1 MSIKI
6 DDYLKRIKL
15 HSELATSD
23 IDIEKAKEGYQ
34 KYLDDQSAK
43 AAEKQTNRYFEQ
55 QVKRNDNSEKNLIDA
70 FKNIFGIS
78 PKNPDQERMT
88 AIKNKNP
95 ESPNDNWTEEQKNIF
110 GYKYLSNPEEAY
122 RYAIKTNNAINQ
134 AIKEK
139 DLEKIKE
146 SSTSN
151 VGSMI
156 GQSAASVLLAP
167 IHITDYV
174 AMLAEDAKYGD
185 IITKPYAS
193 ISEYS
198 SKVQES
204 VGTKLNQDGGT
215 INENV
220 PIFGGKGW
228 GDVYGLGTSIAQSA
242 LAAATGSK
250 AVTLATFFGMSAT
263 QGVNDALSRG
273 ASSDQALVYG
283 TAAGLAEA
291 IPEMISVKSLMGI
304 SKAEGVQN
312 VFKAVLKQAGEEAK
326 DEFTTS
332 VLTEVADRWIMGGKS
347 QFALTVQELMA
358 SGLSQEEAENK
369 ALTMTL
375 ENIAFDVISGAASGG
390 ISGAGAAGVN
400 NINQRYFQ
408 GEKNARAKTELTP
421 KQNELIAKGKKYEQ
435 TAKRSASLER
445 KLAKGKE
452 LSGYDLRM
460 LASEVANT
468 QRASDIEVLR
478 KAIIDRMKSEGVSDS
493 QAKRLGEIALKK
505 ALGNEKLS
513 VLEEGMLK
521 RNSTA
526 LKVYNQMDADN
537 MASGLSDSDWVEDTP
552 LQKLRNESA
561 EINDEGL
568 AISRETTNM
577 TGESQA
583 IKPSLKAR
591 NAQEYKINPESLEG
605 KFAEP
610 EGKITYEKT
619 SEDSRIHTEGI
630 STSHT
635 KEEIGEISALEDL
648 ANTLG
653 VDIHMYESKLQKD
666 GSRSYTDKDGN
677 VITSSGY
684 YDPNNR
690 SIHIDLRAGDNGE
703 GTMRYTASHEL
714 VHFMKDISAEHFDNL
729 EKLVTEALIQGGSSI
744 EKLIDNQRQ
753 KALANGQNLTE
764 AQLREEMV
772 AEACESFLAS
782 NTAVDRIKALKT
794 ENRSFWNALKRFFTS
809 LFNKINSIY
818 KTVDPDSYEGKYIA
832 NMRNGAKR
840 IRDAFMEGV
849 AAAGEKYSSERKALG
864 EGANVKV
871 NSEGEFVQGTTKD
884 KKTIM
889 TNARTWKNGG
899 RSTLKATL
907 ASEGFSADDVKAA
920 LTIMD
925 EHMRLV
931 EEFGAKYTAQDIANN
946 AVLTTDV
953 KTGEA
958 VLSAIISNGDYP
970 VNIDLLTICKKREAY
985 QQVINRLC
993 ESGMIN
999 KATIDSLAIA
1009 EINKILGK
1017 YGFETACLGCYVESR
1032 RIRIQEWAE
1041 TIVKE
1046 WNGIVDKLEGKGKGQ
1061 YLNASS
1067 DTFVADLSNEEISKL
1082 SSELESAYEREGLK
1096 YGRATVVKKMEQ
1108 LQREVP
1114 SMRKYLT
1121 VSDLITPEGRANIK
1135 AWSQELN
1142 SLINCRYGTNT
1153 PKIIQKFNPYNSE
1166 LARYGIVPRA
1176 YNSLRDYL
1184 YAIGGARMQ
1193 SFSDFII
1200 ENWFDYAQIVAD
1212 LAARKLPMHTYT
1224 KEASLVKLFGMTG
1237 IKINMSLI
1245 PDVDSSLGKEYAGLT
1260 KNKNGEY
1267 ELIFA
1272 DKDRHKATG
1281 GKSYMQSFNFADAI
1295 ALQNDPNYSAN
1306 IGTIAI
1312 GISDKQIEMMLDDSR
1327 IRMVIP
1333 YHSSG
1338 MNPIFAHLVG
1348 IKNYNDYTNDQS
1360 TGVKRIVD
1368 SNGNERSVKLTKE
1381 QQAKLTRGFE
1391 YNEALQ
1397 RLGDAR
1403 KAAEEYK
1410 DWCRDTS
1417 KHSIEIDGKT
1427 YYAELTPKFEKFSAH
1442 ENYYK
1447 LLTDYNAYDCITEES
1462 KPQQDVTQT
1471 YPENFA
1477 DMLGDE
1483 LKSRDIYAKKQD
1495 AKWDDAMAEIN
1506 AYLESHTRA
1515 DTVAYADEHGIKISA
1530 KDRKLAKQESAKKDI
1545 RHKIRYPS
1553 FTQTDITNNIEA
1565 IADMTAVAKIDS
1577 AKLKKTGK
1585 RPIDIFNEYFQSLG
1599 NNIYTDV
1606 FGDIALPKAS
1616 AKSEIRHG
1624 ITSEKIAAIEAI
1636 PEVIKNGRVIFQKE
1650 KEAGVER
1657 IVICAPIEIGTTEYY
1672 MGVMLQR
1679 DSRYQRLYLHNVL
1692 SIEIAKEAISSSKEN
1707 LLTTGA
1713 LEDEN
1718 HLSMTS
1724 ILRKAIAVKISK
1736 QKSFENSSEKSEIR
1750 SKTRTT
1756 DNLGNELTEAQIS
1769 YFKDSKI
1776 RDSKGNL
1783 KVLYHGTT
1791 ADFNTFKKGDVGFH
1805 FGTKGAARGRVGYGK
1820 NVTIKEVYL
1829 NITNPI
1835 VFDDDLGSWDADY
1848 RLTQELYEKGIL
1860 TREDAE
1866 SVLFT
1871 DDRQYRRTTEKANKK
1886 LAEVLLSKGYDG
1898 IEYTNTHE
1906 SKKDST
1912 SYIIFDSKQAKLITN
1927 ANPTESTDIRYK
1939 ARSTVTSGQYAQM
1952 KANLSHGKVYSKA
1965 SAMAL
1970 VSKLAPGIRNRSFE
1984 DLSNKLWEG
1993 LNTYTSLEDKA
2004 AFASDMSEMFIDRM
2018 MVDTLTPNPEWD
2030 EASEK
2035 LSYLKP
2041 AITSINFTDAER
2053 TEIRHIL
2060 DKDGLS
2066 RILGRWGYKS
2076 SGADTKRRYDLD
2088 VFITDISREMPGME
2102 HLADMHPV
2110 DALME
2115 IDKLYSDLSEII
2127 KQKYESA
2134 YKDFSDEEINEI
2146 KRSIAT
2152 DIMKAYQ
2159 ELGEQTKIS
2168 KYLEEKLE
2176 YYQSRVDYWKAE
2188 NAKTKAI
2195 ARWNGILS
2203 TKALHIRELKK
2214 GAFYNATQYH
2224 QDLFKD
2230 SIEQLAKIQW
2240 RGNISPVSIRK
2251 VFADLKSW
2259 YSKENPMLYKD
2270 GESDNLYSDTIA
2282 AYIEKIGDTEKGAF
2296 DENTYAMVYDVM
2308 NHLYTMMRNYN
2319 KVFRAGRWEDAPT
2332 LVDSYLKI
2340 MEETKHKRNA
2350 VARLKEGYVT
2360 EFLEPM
2366 AIARRADGYDPNGFF
2381 TQTMEDLRRASINAS
2396 VGEMNLRKDYDAF
2409 IDANKKYLA
2418 NATKETVSYRG
2429 YNIPKLHLIGLY
2441 MTMKRKHA
2449 RAGLALNGFEY
2460 SVKNKWWDSEDYE
2473 KIPGYVPLGD
2483 NVTQKM
2489 IDDAT
2494 EEQMA
2499 VIEKS
2504 LSNTDKE
2511 YIRILE
2517 KLFNEDLKA
2526 LKIERDME
2534 RQGYTNATLDYY
2546 YPIIRGAIA
2555 ENVDTAKISDQN
2567 RATNASFNKNTVKG
2581 AKQRLVIIS
2590 ADSMVNRHITDM
2602 CKYYY
2607 MSQAIE
2613 NYNVLYNCD
2622 TSGNANNPIN
2632 IASFVKTSKI
2642 WEKDVA
2648 YFKKIV
2654 ADMQGI
2660 VDPQTAFERFIEGA
2674 RGSYAKFALGAN
2686 LKVLFTQFSSMIAAG
2701 DIIGYKNILSLKSLK
2716 ISTSDVDKYCPL
2728 ASVRNYDKT
2737 ILKAM
2742 SLTDKFG
2749 KISEA
2754 FTLGIS
2760 KVDRFVIA
2768 RLFASCQLEA
2778 QKKGLGELGTE
2789 ENKIAAGKL
2798 LEKVIIET
2806 QQNSFATERSQA
2818 MRSRNELLKAITM
2831 FTADGMKIVSRMY
2844 DAFGELSVAKQSKDK
2859 AKTKA
2864 AQKKVARSVA
2874 VAASIAVYMSGIAVL
2889 FNWIYD
2895 RDDEEDE
2902 NALLSFTLDTVGNFL
2917 GALPFISDFYD
2928 YCVNGFEV
2936 ESVAFDTLNN
2946 IFGSINNISKD
2957 LVSIVSGDG
2966 ERSIQDINRDLRTM
2980 LYGVGQATGFPFRNM
2995 YNLARGIIG
3004 NFSSSAGY
3012 KLDSKFYETSLA
3024 GDLEKAIENGDNSK
3038 ISYMM
3043 ALIYDERVNKSVS
3056 ESQIDEIVRLLK
3068 SEYESNPND
3077 YNLSQKVLPKD
3088 LPDEIKRDGV
3098 EYVLTAE
3105 QKDVFS
3111 EVYSGVTDKIDNLIS
3126 STFYLSGDD
3135 ERKSYLIDYYHDKY
3149 YDMAV
3154 NEALNLEDTKKTVYD
3169 LVGFE
3174 KYAEFAYSIKDI
3186 ESDKDKNGNTV
3197 SGSKKKKVIEKINSL
3212 GISSEK
3218 KLLLIAYSGYKLD
3231 SEADKAKLL
3240 RYLNRSTMTVEEKK
3254 ALAKKLKLQYKNGKF
3269 Y

>member
-6 DDYLKRIKL
+6 DDYLKRIRL

-34 KYLDDQSAK
+34 KYLSDSSKDD
-43 AAEKQTNRYFEQ
+43 
-55 QVKRNDNSEKNLIDA
+55 
-70 FKNIFGIS
+70 KNIFEKALDSATDWAREKFGVALLGKGFGKWFS
-78 PKNPDQERMT
+78 NTLDKEAEMNQNPD
-88 AIKNKNP
+88 K
-95 ESPNDNWTEEQKNIF
+95 PNDFWSEDQKNLF
-110 GYKYLSNPEEAY
+110 GYKYLSSPEDAY
-122 RYAIKTNNAINQ
+122 RYAVEVNNSITQQRN
-134 AIKEK
+134 EK
-139 DLEKIKE
+139 LAEE
-146 SSTSN
+146 
-151 VGSMI
+151 I
-156 GQSAASVLLAP
+156 GKDAASNFGTAALHTVNSIVTAP
-167 IHITDYV
+167 LSLVEYV
-174 AMLAEDAKYGD
+174 DKVGDTVKYGTP
-185 IITKPYAS
+185 ITSPLHAS
-193 ISEYS
+193 PTLLSEAAKS
-198 SKVQES
+198 GIASKLNEYGTIDES
-204 VGTKLNQDGGT
+204 V
-215 INENV
+215 
-220 PIFGGKGW
+220 PILGGKGW
-228 GDVYGLGTSIAQSA
+228 GDAYGLGTSIAQSA
-242 LAAATGSK
+242 YSGVIGGGS
-250 AVTLATFFGMSAT
+250 VLGSSYTLATYFGQSAT
-263 QGVNDALSRG
+263 LGIEDALSRG
-273 ASSDQALVYG
+273 ANGKQALAYG
-283 TAAGLAEA
+283 TVAGLAEA
-291 IPEMISVKSLMGI
+291 IPEMISVKSLIGI
-304 SKAEGVQN
+304 TKAEGVQN
-312 VFKAVLKQAGEEAK
+312 VFKAVLKQAGEEATE
-326 DEFTTS
+326 EFTTS

-347 QFALTVQELMA
+347 QYALTVQELMA
-358 SGLSQEEAENK
+358 SDSDLSQEEAENK
-369 ALTMTL
+369 AFAMTL
-375 ENIAFDVISGAASGG
+375 ENIAFDIISGAVSGG

-400 NINQRYFQ
+400 NINQRYFE

-421 KQNELIAKGKKYEQ
+421 KQNELIAEGKKYEQ
-435 TAKRSASLER
+435 TAKRSASLEK

-460 LASEVANT
+460 LATEVANT
-468 QRASDIEVLR
+468 QRANDIEVLR
-478 KAIIDRMKSEGVSDS
+478 KAIVDRMKSEGVSDS

-505 ALGNEKLS
+505 TLGNEKLS

-521 RNSTA
+521 RNSAA

-537 MASGLSDSDWVEDTP
+537 MASGLSDSDWVQDTP

-568 AISRETTNM
+568 AISRETINM

-583 IKPSLKAR
+583 TKPSLNAR
-591 NAQEYKINPESLEG
+591 NAQTYKINPESIEG

-619 SEDSRIHTEGI
+619 SENSRIHTEGI
-630 STSHT
+630 STSLT
-635 KEEIGEISALEDL
+635 KEEIGEISALQDL

-653 VDIHMYESKLQKD
+653 VDIHMYETKLQKD

-690 SIHIDLRAGDNGE
+690 SVHIDLRAGDNGE
-703 GTMRYTASHEL
+703 GTMLYTASHEL
-714 VHFMKDISAEHFDNL
+714 VHFMKDISEEHFNNL
-729 EKLVTEALIQGGSSI
+729 EKLVTEALIQGGGSI
-744 EKLIDNQRQ
+744 EKLIDNQRRN
-753 KALANGQNLTE
+753 ALANGQNLTE

-818 KTVDPDSYEGKYIA
+818 KTVAPDSYEGKYIA

-871 NSEGEFVQGTTKD
+871 NAEGEFVQGTTED
-884 KKTIM
+884 KRTVM
-889 TNARTWKNGG
+889 TNARTWKSGG
-899 RSTLKATL
+899 RATLKSTLE
-907 ASEGFSADDVKAA
+907 SEGFSADDVKAA

-999 KATIDSLAIA
+999 KATLDSLAIA

-1046 WNGIVDKLEGKGKGQ
+1046 WNGIVDKIEGKGKGK

-1067 DTFVADLSNEEISKL
+1067 DTFVADLSNDEISKL
-1082 SSELESAYEREGLK
+1082 SSELEEAYEKDGLK

-1212 LAARKLPMHTYT
+1212 LSARKLPMHTYT

-1477 DMLGDE
+1477 EMLGDE

-1530 KDRKLAKQESAKKDI
+1530 KDRKLAKQSV
-1545 RHKIRYPS
+1545 RHKARIAEAKYNKATANTEILNLVSNVSNGS
-1553 FTQTDITNNIEA
+1553 FEQQDK
-1565 IADMTAVAKIDS
+1565 V
-1577 AKLKKTGK
+1577 
-1585 RPIDIFNEYFQSLG
+1585 YFGTVS
-1599 NNIYTDV
+1599 
-1606 FGDIALPKAS
+1606 GDIAEQIKNITGIDVAGYRMAVEARQISHILKDHG
-1616 AKSEIRHG
+1616 KMG
-1624 ITSEKIAAIEAI
+1624 ITDNSMADD
-1636 PEVIKNGRVIFQKE
+1636 N
-1650 KEAGVER
+1650 
-1657 IVICAPIEIGTTEYY
+1657 
-1672 MGVMLQR
+1672 
-1679 DSRYQRLYLHNVL
+1679 D
-1692 SIEIAKEAISSSKEN
+1692 IAKMEYTMRN
-1707 LLTTGA
+1707 P
-1713 LEDEN
+1713 DE
-1718 HLSMTS
+1718 
-1724 ILRKAIAVKISK
+1724 
-1736 QKSFENSSEKSEIR
+1736 
-1750 SKTRTT
+1750 
-1756 DNLGNELTEAQIS
+1756 IS
-1769 YFKDSKI
+1769 YGGKTKAYSTMRNGKN
-1776 RDSKGNL
+1776 R
-1783 KVLYHGTT
+1783 T
-1791 ADFNTFKKGDVGFH
+1791 ADTV
-1805 FGTKGAARGRVGYGK
+1805 
-1820 NVTIKEVYL
+1820 
-1829 NITNPI
+1829 
-1835 VFDDDLGSWDADY
+1835 
-1848 RLTQELYEKGIL
+1848 LYEKIIGEKSYYVVQATPDTKAKTLYVVTAFIGKSGYKNKMEAPQL
-1860 TREDAE
+1860 ANEKNLGVTSEIG
-1866 SVLFT
+1866 STVT
-1871 DDRQYRRTTEKANKK
+1871 SNNSISQSTEK
-1886 LAEVLLSKGYDG
+1886 S
-1898 IEYTNTHE
+1898 NTPDKNF
-1906 SKKDST
+1906 S
-1912 SYIIFDSKQAKLITN
+1912 N
-1927 ANPTESTDIRYK
+1927 DIRYK

-2115 IDKLYSDLSEII
+2115 IDKLYSDLSEVI

-2282 AYIEKIGDTEKGAF
+2282 AYIEKISDTEKGAF

-2319 KVFRAGRWEDAPT
+2319 KVFRAGHWEDAPT
-2332 LVDSYLKI
+2332 LVDSYRKI
-2340 MEETKHKRNA
+2340 MEKT
-2350 VARLKEGYVT
+2350 ARDRGPAQRIQERYAT

-2366 AIARRADGYDPNGFF
+2366 AIARRADGYNPDGFF
-2381 TQTMEDLRRASINAS
+2381 TQTMQDLRRASIDAS

-2409 IDANKKYLA
+2409 IDNNKKYLA
-2418 NATKETVSYRG
+2418 NAAKDTVNYRG
-2429 YNIPKLHLIGLY
+2429 FDIPKLHLIGLY

-2449 RAGLALNGFEY
+2449 RAGLARNGFEY
-2460 SVKNKWWDSEDYE
+2460 AVKNKWWDSEDYV
-2473 KIPGYVPLGD
+2473 KVPGYVPLGD

-2494 EEQMA
+2494 DEQMR
-2499 VIEKS
+2499 VIESS
-2504 LSNTDKE
+2504 LTDTDKE

-2546 YPIIRGAIA
+2546 YPIMRGAIA

-2567 RATNASFNKNTVKG
+2567 RATNASFNKNTVAG
-2581 AKQRLVIIS
+2581 SQQYLVIIS

-2622 TSGNANNPIN
+2622 ISDNANNPVN
-2632 IASFVKTSKI
+2632 IAKIVKENKI
-2642 WEKDVA
+2642 WEKDVE
-2648 YFKKIV
+2648 YFKKLV

-2660 VDPQTAFERFIEGA
+2660 RDPQTTFERYIEGA
-2674 RGSYAKFALGAN
+2674 RGAYAKFALGAN

-2701 DIIGYKNILSLKSLK
+2701 DIISYKNILSPKALK
-2716 ISTSDVDKYCPL
+2716 ISSADVDKYCPL
-2728 ASVRNYDKT
+2728 AGVRNYDKT
-2737 ILKAM
+2737 ILRAM
-2742 SLTDKFG
+2742 TLTDKFG
-2749 KISEA
+2749 KLSEA
-2754 FTLGIS
+2754 FTFGIS
-2760 KVDRFVIA
+2760 KVDRFVIT

-2778 QKKGLGELGTE
+2778 QAKGLGALGTE

-2798 LEKVIIET
+2798 LEEVIIET

-2818 MRSRNELLKAITM
+2818 MRSKHELLKAITM
-2831 FTADGMKIVSRMY
+2831 FTADGMKIVGRMY
-2844 DAFGELSVAKQSKDK
+2844 DAFGELSAAKKSGDESRIKS
-2859 AKTKA
+2859 AKN
-2864 AQKKVARSVA
+2864 KVIRSVA
-2874 VAASIAVYMSGIAVL
+2874 VAASIAVFMSSIAVM

-2895 RDDEEDE
+2895 RDEDEDE
-2902 NALLSFTLDTVGNFL
+2902 NKLLSFTLDTVGNFI
-2917 GALPFISDFYD
+2917 GALPFISDLYD

-2946 IFGSINNISKD
+2946 ILGSINNIRKD
-2957 LVSIVSGDG
+2957 LTSIVMGDG
-2966 ERSIQDINRDLRTM
+2966 ERSAQDIARDLRTM
-2980 LYGVGQATGFPFRNM
+2980 IYGVGQATGLPFRNI

-3012 KLDSKFYETSLA
+3012 KIDSVFYESSLA
-3024 GDLEKAIENGDNSK
+3024 GDLEKAIKNGDNSK
-3038 ISYMM
+3038 MSYIM
-3043 ALIYDERVNKSVS
+3043 ALIYDERVNQSVS

-3068 SEYESNPND
+3068 AEYKSNPDD
-3077 YNLSQKVLPKD
+3077 YNLSQRVLPKD
-3088 LPDEIKRDGV
+3088 LPDKIKRDGV